1 MYLVIYTQMTELEM
15 APLFMAVAK
24 NDIATVTSLVN
35 SSNVNARISGNC
47 LLHIASTKG
56 YVEIAKLLIAQ
67 GADVNATTKTN
78 KTSLFFACREGHT
91 SMVALLLSHGADP
104 AIKTNEG
111 FTCLSVATKKEIV
124 ELLSKGKG
132 GRRRR
137 TRRSRTQKQR
147 TQKQRTQKQRT
158 QRRK

>member
-24 NDIATVTSLVN
+24 NEVATVTSLVN
-35 SSNVNARISGNC
+35 SRNVNARISGNC

-56 YVEIAKLLIAQ
+56 HIEIAKLLIAQ

-104 AIKTNEG
+104 SIKTNEG
-111 FTCLSVATKKEIV
+111 LTPLSIATKKEIV
-124 ELLSKGKG
+124 ELLSKVKG
-132 GRRRR
+132 GQRRKGTRQKG
-137 TRRSRTQKQR
+137 TRRKGTRRKGS
-147 TQKQRTQKQRT
+147 RT
-158 QRRK
+158 QRRR

>member
-24 NDIATVTSLVN
+24 NDVATVTSLVN
-35 SSNVNARISGNC
+35 SHNVNARISGNC

-56 YVEIAKLLIAQ
+56 YDEIAKLLIAQ
-67 GADVNATTKTN
+67 GADVNATTRTN

-104 AIKTNEG
+104 SIKTNEG
-111 FTCLSVATKKEIV
+111 LDPLSIATKKEIV
-124 ELLSKGKG
+124 ELLSKVKG
-132 GRRRR
+132 GQRRKG
-137 TRRSRTQKQR
+137 TRRKGTRQKGTR
-147 TQKQRTQKQRT
+147 RKGSRT
-158 QRRK
+158 QRRR